1 MGFAVPLDRWLRC
14 ELRDWAESL
23 LDQRRLEQ
31 DGILDS
37 TVIRRRWTEHLA
49 GKRNWQAPLWAVLM
63 FQAWKE
69 RWLA

>member
-1 MGFAVPLDRWLRC
+1 MPLDGWLRG

-23 LDQRRLEQ
+23 LDQRRLEAGGYSRL
-31 DGILDS
+31 DGDPPTLD
-37 TVIRRRWTEHLA
+37 RALA
-49 GKRNWQAPLWAVLM
+49 GKRNWQASLWAVLM

>member
-1 MGFAVPLDRWLRC
+1 
-14 ELRDWAESL
+14 LRDWAESL

-31 DGILDS
+31 EGILDS
-37 TVIRRRWTEHLA
+37 AVIRRRWTEHLA